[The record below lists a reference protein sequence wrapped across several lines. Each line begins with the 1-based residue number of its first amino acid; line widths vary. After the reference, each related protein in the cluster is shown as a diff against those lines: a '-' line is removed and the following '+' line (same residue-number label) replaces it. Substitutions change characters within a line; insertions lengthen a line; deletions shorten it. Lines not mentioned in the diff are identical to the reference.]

1 MFKILKG
8 SFAFLMLVA
17 LTSAV
22 PPFKTSNL
30 NSQNTSLNSKK
41 VTVQEVI
48 NMSPKKYEELTG
60 EKLNFKGKIVFSMLK
75 DELKKTEI
83 DKTETID
90 LVTTMADTNSTFSW
104 GGFFVGLL
112 LGIIG
117 VGLVYIFSDD
127 SNVRRSSWK
136 GLGAWLILLI
146 IAATL

>member
-1 MFKILKG
+1 
-8 SFAFLMLVA
+8 
-17 LTSAV
+17 
-22 PPFKTSNL
+22 
-30 NSQNTSLNSKK
+30 
-41 VTVQEVI
+41 
-48 NMSPKKYEELTG
+48 MSPKKYEELTG

-104 GGFFVGLL
+104 GGFFVGFL

-146 IAATL
+146 IAVTL